1 MEDKQNGRGR
11 RVSMLVSLFLFQFQF
26 VFVWSWLKED
36 GGNCQRYIWEQI
48 CRFLFCICLTNE
60 LIIIITFQMKDFF
73 KFVMNILGRIC

>member
-11 RVSMLVSLFLFQFQF
+11 RVSMLVSLFLFLL
-26 VFVWSWLKED
+26 VRVWSWLKEE

-60 LIIIITFQMKDFF
+60 LIIIITIQMEDFF